1 MFGSILYLKN
11 SIFKQKKGGMK
22 NIEYYDNGELDK
34 FLISD
39 CEVCSLL
46 PLNKKIVYG
55 YGNKKPEI
63 FMIIESPS
71 KIDILNNKLLSGPP
85 GKLMDKILLAI
96 KRTRNKSVYIT
107 SLLKY
112 KHENNRNPLS
122 SEISC
127 QIEHLNKQIKIIK
140 PKIILIL
147 GNVVPKF
154 VLKKENKID
163 ELRGKIYNYH
173 NIPTY
178 ITYHPISLIKD
189 EKLKLLVWKDFKII
203 QSNLDN
209 KYLHE

>member
-1 MFGSILYLKN
+1 MFGSTLYIKN
-11 SIFKQKKGGMK
+11 SIFKQTKGGMK

-34 FLISD
+34 FLIKD
-39 CEVCSLL
+39 CEICSLL

-55 YGNKKPEI
+55 YGNKHPEI

-107 SLLKY
+107 SLIKY

-127 QIEHLNKQIKIIK
+127 HIEHLNKQIKILK

-147 GNVVPKF
+147 GNVVPKL

-163 ELRGKIYNYH
+163 ELRGKIYIYH

-189 EKLKLLVWKDFKII
+189 EKLKLLVWKDFKTI
-203 QSNLDN
+203 QSNLEN
-209 KYLHE
+209 KYLYE